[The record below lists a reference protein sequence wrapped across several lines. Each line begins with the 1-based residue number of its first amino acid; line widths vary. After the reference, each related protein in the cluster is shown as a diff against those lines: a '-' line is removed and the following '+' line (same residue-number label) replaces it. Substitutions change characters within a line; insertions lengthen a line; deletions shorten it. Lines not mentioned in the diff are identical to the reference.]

1 MASKQ
6 GDVALL
12 NEPVAQKLLQ
22 STIPARLAYNWSDGT
37 PRVQPMWF
45 YWNGEQIVMA
55 SPPNA
60 PKLKAL
66 SQNAK
71 VALTIDDKDYPYK
84 VLLVR
89 GPVQVELIQGAVP
102 EYVASAKRYLGEEGS
117 KGFLEMYNNMFPKE
131 NARITVQPEWVG
143 LIDMETRFPSAFE
156 AKMAG

>member
-6 GDVALL
+6 GDLALL
-12 NEPVAQKLLQ
+12 NEPVAQKLLN

-45 YWNGEQIVMA
+45 HWNGEQIVMA

-60 PKLKAL
+60 PKLKVL

-71 VALTIDDKDYPYK
+71 VALTIDDKDFPYK

-89 GPVQVELIQGAVP
+89 GTVQVEVVQGMVP

-117 KGFLEMYNNMFPKE
+117 KGFLEWYGGMFPEE
-131 NARITVQPEWVG
+131 NVRITVQPQWVG

-156 AKMAG
+156 AAM

>member
-6 GDVALL
+6 GDLALL
-12 NEPVAQKLLQ
+12 NEPVAQKLLN

-45 YWNGEQIVMA
+45 HWNGEQIVMA

-60 PKLKAL
+60 PKLKVL

-71 VALTIDDKDYPYK
+71 VALTIDDKDFPYK

-89 GPVQVELIQGAVP
+89 GTVQVEVVQGMVP

-117 KGFLEMYNNMFPKE
+117 KGFLEWYGGMFPEE
-131 NARITVQPEWVG
+131 NVRITVRPQWVG

-156 AKMAG
+156 AAM

>member
-89 GPVQVELIQGAVP
+89 GTVQVELIQGAVP

-117 KGFLEMYNNMFPKE
+117 KGFLEMYNNMFPEE